1 MRHQKNYPLLEQ
13 VEVIDVGAKGKNI
26 AKHASPLPSPKVE
39 GEKNLVILVENAVP
53 GDICDI
59 QIYKKKKGL
68 AEGRAVNFHKY
79 SEDRIEPICSHFDN
93 CGGCSRQNINYEK
106 QLFFKQKAVA
116 DALIRIGKLTFPQIN
131 PIIGSANT
139 EYYRNRLDYA
149 FSSKR
154 WLSQEE
160 MNQENRVD
168 MPGLGFHISG
178 RFDKVLD
185 IAHCYLQEDP
195 SNQIR
200 LAIKEF
206 ALANDY
212 TFFDLRN
219 QTGSLRSLIIRTSS
233 TGDIMVILIFYKEE
247 QTRIN
252 QMMDFIKT
260 SFPAISS
267 LYYVINPKANDT
279 VYDQEH
285 VLYSGS
291 KHLRENYGG
300 LVFSAGPKSFFQT
313 NSAQAEVLYCTALQM
328 AELKPDDVVYD
339 LYTGVGSIALQASQ
353 HCKKVIGIET
363 VAEAIEYA
371 KQNAA
376 DNSIKNAEFF
386 AGDVRDVL
394 NDEFIAH
401 HGRPDVIITDPPRN
415 GMDLPVVNKILE
427 IAPQKIVYISCN
439 PATQARDLE
448 LMKAQYEIKAVQPVD
463 MFPHT
468 WHVENIVVLER
479 V

>member
-13 VEVIDVGAKGKNI
+13 VEVVDVGAKGKNI
-26 AKHASPLPSPKVE
+26 AKKGA
-39 GEKNLVILVENAVP
+39 LVILVDNAVP

-59 QIYKKKKGL
+59 QVYKKKKGL
-68 AEGRAVNFHKY
+68 AEGKAVHFHKY
-79 SEDRIEPICSHFDN
+79 SEDRIEPVCSHFDS
-93 CGGCSRQNINYEK
+93 CGGCSRQNINYQK
-106 QLFFKQKAVA
+106 QLFFKQKSVE
-116 DALIRIGKLTFPQIN
+116 DALTRIGKLTFPKIN
-131 PIIGSANT
+131 PIIGSVKT

-154 WLSQEE
+154 WLSQDE
-160 MNQENRVD
+160 MNKENRTEE
-168 MPGLGFHISG
+168 PGLGFHISG

-185 IAHCYLQEDP
+185 IKRCYLQADP

-212 TFFDLRN
+212 SFFDLRN
-219 QTGSLRSLIIRTSS
+219 QSGSLRSLIIRTSS
-233 TGDIMVILIFYKEE
+233 SGDIMVILIFYKEE
-247 QTRIN
+247 QGRIN
-252 QMMDFIKT
+252 QMMDFIK
-260 SFPAISS
+260 SIFPSISS
-267 LYYVINPKANDT
+267 LYYVVNPKANDT

-285 VLYSGS
+285 FLYYGS
-291 KHLRENYGG
+291 AHLRENYGG

-313 NSAQAEVLYCTALQM
+313 NSEQAGVLYNTVLEM
-328 AELKPDDVVYD
+328 ADLKKDDVVYD
-339 LYTGVGSIALQASQ
+339 LYTGVGSIALQASR

-363 VAEAIEYA
+363 VAEAIDFA
-371 KQNAA
+371 KQNA
-376 DNSIKNAEFF
+376 IGNAINNVDFF

-448 LMKAQYEIKAVQPVD
+448 LMKGQYEIKSVQPVD

-479 V
+479 I